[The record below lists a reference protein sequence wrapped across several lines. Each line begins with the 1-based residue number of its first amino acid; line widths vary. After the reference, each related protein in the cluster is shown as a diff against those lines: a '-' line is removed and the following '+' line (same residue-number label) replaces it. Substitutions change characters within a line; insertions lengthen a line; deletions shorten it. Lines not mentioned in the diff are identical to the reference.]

1 LIVDYLKQWKKGKK
15 KDFMEL
21 FFSKLPDLLDE
32 KQKENKVR
40 NVLTTMKATEIIN
53 IDSDNRRLA
62 N

>member
-1 LIVDYLKQWKKGKK
+1 
-15 KDFMEL
+15 MEL